1 MKQIQH
7 TNVKH
12 VQFWDESFFYGKWA
26 SVIAILLLAY
36 NFFDNIRVI
45 YNFPPRHNKIP
56 SFFFRLSIRS
66 AQRVIKLLATV
77 EPIAISIVTKAQMTI
92 CQYAKVTHDSRRAGT
107 NGIVLLSF
115 CRRASGSFASV
126 TAAAFVR
133 PLPSLWI
140 TVKRPHLSA
149 SPFMKNCHTL
159 CLWIIL
165 QITLDPLTALKKKK
179 KTDENRNKDIVVVL

>member
-1 MKQIQH
+1 
-7 TNVKH
+7 
-12 VQFWDESFFYGKWA
+12 
-26 SVIAILLLAY
+26 
-36 NFFDNIRVI
+36 
-45 YNFPPRHNKIP
+45 
-56 SFFFRLSIRS
+56 
-66 AQRVIKLLATV
+66 
-77 EPIAISIVTKAQMTI
+77 MTI

-179 KTDENRNKDIVVVL
+179 KQTKIAIKISSSFYKNYFIIVPRNITNIIFFPFVPSFCYFLFPFFFSFRIKLIIAMPL